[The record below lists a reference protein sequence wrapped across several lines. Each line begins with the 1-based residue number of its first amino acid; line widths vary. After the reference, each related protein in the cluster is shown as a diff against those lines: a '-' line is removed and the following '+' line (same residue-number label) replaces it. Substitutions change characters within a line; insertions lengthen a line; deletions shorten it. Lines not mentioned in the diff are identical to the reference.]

1 MRKDGTM
8 KDLFKPELIKKLIV
22 VLVVLLGLKL
32 LWFVISLLWLSTVD
46 VDQKKREASKNLYY
60 RVKLTPNKAPAPVK
74 ALVKAPVRVTGGSI
88 KDIKLLAIYHASDMT
103 VVTVEHKSKTK
114 VLSNG
119 DVING
124 FTLDSAGNN
133 FAIFVKND
141 KTYKM
146 QLIKSMSASA
156 SSSVSR
162 SRATHKKTVKKKA
175 KEPLGKVTDAGDHK
189 IIDRSL
195 LEHYASNIK
204 DVYKDIGI
212 GEVKKGKDVVGFRIN
227 FVKRDSPF
235 AQLGVRRD
243 DVIKSIN
250 GQVIDSYGTAFDM
263 YKNIKDVENLS
274 LVIERGKEEM
284 ELEYEIN

>member
-8 KDLFKPELIKKLIV
+8 KDLFKPELIQKFIV
-22 VLVVLLGLKL
+22 VLGVLLGLKL
-32 LWFVISLLWLSTVD
+32 LWFVVSLLWLSTVG

-74 ALVKAPVRVTGGSI
+74 VAVKVPVRVTGGSI

-141 KTYKM
+141 KTYKV
-146 QLIKSMSASA
+146 QLIKSMSAST
-156 SSSVSR
+156 SSRVRR
-162 SRATHKKTVKKKA
+162 SRATPKKPMNRVKTS
-175 KEPLGKVTDAGDHK
+175 LGKVTDAGDHK

-204 DVYKDIGI
+204 AVYSDIGI
-212 GEVKKGKDVVGFRIN
+212 GEVKKGQDVVGFRIN

-250 GQVIDSYGTAFDM
+250 GQVIDSYGTAFDV
-263 YKNIKDVENLS
+263 YKNIKDVDNLS